1 MRVESRFAMRHVLV
15 LVVLALVLN
24 AQFTWWVVYSLREN
38 GVRLRL
44 ERQLM
49 VDGLRRVVA
58 RMRERLARLEAS
70 LPA

>member
-1 MRVESRFAMRHVLV
+1 MRHVLV
-15 LVVLALVLN
+15 LVVLAVVLN

-49 VDGLRRVVA
+49 VDGLRRVAA
-58 RMRERLARLEAS
+58 RVG
-70 LPA
+70 